1 MVNQALIDVTNVSV
15 KFFATLK
22 EVAGRDEIALTMDG
36 RDAASLKAALVREL
50 AGDVVDA
57 LYEPDVRIAVNQSLV
72 HPPFLL
78 DDGDEVAF
86 LPPVTGG

>member
-1 MVNQALIDVTNVSV
+1 MVNQALIDVTNVSI

-36 RDAASLKAALVREL
+36 HDAASLKAALVREL
-50 AGDVVDA
+50 SRDVIDA

-72 HPPFLL
+72 HPPFVL